1 MSRTNGKGYP
11 NELYNLE
18 WDLQEIRGKEEVV
31 FLDRSVKPKK
41 LEAAMSAY
49 ELKSQGQISRSE
61 YRFMFIFN
69 PEKVKS
75 KKLIQEIN
83 DLSFA
88 SEAEIPQQLNR

>member
-1 MSRTNGKGYP
+1 
-11 NELYNLE
+11 
-18 WDLQEIRGKEEVV
+18 
-31 FLDRSVKPKK
+31 
-41 LEAAMSAY
+41 MSAY